1 MKSIGKFLAPLCL
14 ILALLAAPATGA
26 EVITNFASTAEVKED
41 STLVVR
47 EDITVRVEG
56 REIRKGIYRDFP
68 TKYTS
73 PSGKGI
79 TVGFSVKETLL
90 DGEKVPFSTESASN
104 GVRVKI
110 GDPDSSAPLGVHT
123 YSILYTT
130 TGQIGFFE
138 DHDELYWNVTGNG
151 WIFPIEHA
159 VFSLSL
165 PNKTPFTSVDVY
177 TGVQGAKGRDARV
190 LPDRRAETTSVLAP
204 REGFTVAY
212 TWPKGI
218 VTPPK
223 PPLRYTFFSRYGY
236 LFFWGAPL
244 LLLVYYVAAWLR
256 WGKDPPKRSI
266 IPLFAPSEGHSP
278 GFLRYVRRMEMDNAC
293 FTAEILNLAVKG
305 FITIEEMT
313 LDEAMQRLG
322 QIGETGLVKGMMSL
336 ASKLAGKRY
345 SLHLVRNRLREKTT
359 SKEEA
364 LLISTLFADSR
375 DELLLQ
381 QGNHAIL
388 QSARSQL
395 EALYKKGAKPLFSKN
410 TFPWLVGFLIPAA
423 LWLLMAWGG
432 QVETA
437 VVSGVATVSL
447 LVTGEIFLSIWR
459 TLREKGRFFR
469 KLLGLLIPV
478 LISAGIAAIFLFWLT
493 EANISMLIPPFTIAG
508 LVILFRRLMTVRT
521 LRGNDVLLEAE
532 GLALY
537 MNTAERHRLEMFN
550 PPEETPE
557 VFERLLPY
565 AYALDTA
572 ETWANRFEDVLRR
585 QEYSPGWYTGSSMT
599 AFYTG
604 SAVAAMTSS
613 MASSISSASASP
625 GSSSGS
631 GGGGSSGGGGG
642 GGGGGGW

>member
-1 MKSIGKFLAPLCL
+1 MRSFGKILALFCL
-14 ILALLAAPATGA
+14 IFALLAAPATGA
-26 EVITNFASTAEVKED
+26 EIILKYASTAEVTKN
-41 STLVVR
+41 STLLVR
-47 EDITVRVEG
+47 EDITVRAEG
-56 REIRKGIYRDFP
+56 DQIRKGIYRDFP

-73 PSGKGI
+73 PSGKDI
-79 TVGFSVKETLL
+79 TVGFSVEETLL
-90 DGEKVPFSTESASN
+90 DGEEVPFSTESLAN

-110 GDPDSSAPLGVHT
+110 GDPKSTVPPGVHT
-123 YSILYTT
+123 YTIHYST

-151 WIFPIEHA
+151 WAFPIKQA

-165 PNKTPFTSVDVY
+165 PDRTPFNSVDVY
-177 TGVQGAKGRDARV
+177 TGVQGAKGQDARV
-190 LPDRRAETTSVLAP
+190 LPDKTAMTTATLAP
-204 REGFTVAY
+204 GEGFTVAY

-218 VTPPK
+218 ITPPK
-223 PPLRYTFFSRYGY
+223 PPLHYAFFSRFGY

-244 LLLVYYVAAWLR
+244 LLLIYYIAIWIR
-256 WGKDPPKRSI
+256 WGKDPQKRSV
-266 IPLFAPSEGHSP
+266 IPLFSPAEGHSP
-278 GFLRYVRRMEMDNAC
+278 GFLRYVRRMEMDDTC

-305 FITIEEMT
+305 FITIEELT
-313 LDEAMQRLG
+313 LEESMQRLG
-322 QIGETGLVKGMMSL
+322 QLGEKGLMKGMMSF

-345 SLHLVRNRLREKTT
+345 SLHLVRKRLREKAA
-359 SKEEA
+359 SKEET
-364 LLISTLFADSR
+364 LLISTLFEESR

-381 QGNHAIL
+381 QSNHAIL

-395 EALYKKGAKPLFSKN
+395 EELYKKEAKPLFSKN
-410 TFPWLVGFLIPAA
+410 TFPWLVGFLVPAVP
-423 LWLLMAWGG
+423 WLLLAWGG
-432 QVETA
+432 QMEIA
-437 VVSGVATVSL
+437 VLSAVSTVSL
-447 LVTGEIFLSIWR
+447 LVTGGIFLSLWR

-469 KLLGLLIPV
+469 KLLALLIPV
-478 LISAGIAAIFLFWLT
+478 LISAGLAAILLFWLT
-493 EANISMLIPPFTIAG
+493 EALISMLIPPFTIAG
-508 LVILFRRLMTVRT
+508 LVILFRSLMTVRT
-521 LRGNDVLLEAE
+521 LRGNEVLLEAE

-537 MNTAERHRLEMFN
+537 MKTAERHRLEMFN

-572 ETWANRFEDVLRR
+572 ETWANRFENVLRE
-585 QEYSPGWYTGSSMT
+585 QEYSPGWYSGSSMT
-599 AFYTG
+599 AFYSG

-613 MASSISSASASP
+613 MASSISSASTSP

>member
-1 MKSIGKFLAPLCL
+1 MRSFGRILASLCL
-14 ILALLAAPATGA
+14 VFVFFAAPAMGA
-26 EVITNFASTAEVKED
+26 EVILNYASTAEVKED
-41 STLVVR
+41 STLLVR

-56 REIRKGIYRDFP
+56 NQIRKGIYRDFP

-73 PSGKGI
+73 PSGKGV

-90 DGEKVPFSTESASN
+90 DGGKVPFSTESVSN

-110 GDPDSSAPLGVHT
+110 GDPKSNVPLGVHT

-130 TGQIGFFE
+130 TGQLGFFE

-165 PNKTPFTSVDVY
+165 PNRTPFNSVDIY
-177 TGVQGAKGRDARV
+177 TGVQGAKGQDARV
-190 LPDRRAETTSVLAP
+190 LPDRTAETTTRLAP
-204 REGFTVAY
+204 GEGFTVAY

-218 VTPPK
+218 ITPPK
-223 PPLRYTFFSRYGY
+223 PPLRYTFFSRYGHI
-236 LFFWGAPL
+236 FFWGAPL
-244 LLLVYYVAAWLR
+244 LLLAYYIAIWLR
-256 WGKDPPKRSI
+256 WGKDPQKRSV
-266 IPLFAPSEGHSP
+266 IPLFGPLEGHSP
-278 GFLRYVRRMEMDNAC
+278 GFLRYVRRMRMDNAC

-305 FITIEEMT
+305 FITIEELT
-313 LDEAMQRLG
+313 LQESMERLG
-322 QIGETGLVKGMMSL
+322 QLGESGLVKGMMSL

-345 SLHLVRNRLREKTT
+345 SLHLVRRRLREKTT
-359 SKEEA
+359 TEGEA
-364 LLISTLFADSR
+364 LLISTLFEESR
-375 DELLLQ
+375 NELLLQ

-388 QSARSQL
+388 QAARSEL
-395 EALYKKGAKPLFSKN
+395 EALYRKEARHLFSKN
-410 TFPWLVGFLIPAA
+410 TFLWFAGLLIPLI
-423 LWLLMAWGG
+423 LWLMLLWGG
-432 QVETA
+432 QVEIA
-437 VVSGVATVSL
+437 VLSAGATVAL
-447 LVTGEIFLSIWR
+447 LATGGIFFTVWR
-459 TLREKGRFFR
+459 TLRERGRLIR

-478 LISAGIAAIFLFWLT
+478 FISAGVAAIFLFGLT
-493 EANISMLIPPFTIAG
+493 EAKASMLVPPFMIAG
-508 LVILFRRLMTVRT
+508 LVILFRSLMTVRT
-521 LRGNDVLLEAE
+521 VRGNAVLLEAE

-537 MNTAERHRLEMFN
+537 MQTAERHRLEMFN

-565 AYALDTA
+565 AFALDTA
-572 ETWANRFEDVLRR
+572 ETWANRFENILREK
-585 QEYSPGWYTGSSMT
+585 EYSPNWYSGSSMA

-604 SAVAAMTSS
+604 SGVAAMTSS
-613 MASSISSASASP
+613 MASSISSASTSP

>member
-1 MKSIGKFLAPLCL
+1 MKSFGKFLALFFL
-14 ILALLAAPATGA
+14 VFALFAAPATGA
-26 EVITNFASTAEVKED
+26 EVISNYASTAEVKED

-56 REIRKGIYRDFP
+56 SQIRKGIYRDFP

-73 PSGKGI
+73 PSGKGV

-110 GDPDSSAPLGVHT
+110 GDPKSTAPLGVHT

-165 PNKTPFTSVDVY
+165 PNQTPFNSVDVY
-177 TGVQGAKGRDARV
+177 TGVQGAKGQDARV
-190 LPDRRAETTSVLAP
+190 LPDRTAETTATLAP
-204 REGFTVAY
+204 GEGFTVAY

-223 PPLRYTFFSRYGY
+223 PPLRYAFFSRYGY

-244 LLLVYYVAAWLR
+244 LLLAYYIAIWLR
-256 WGKDPPKRSI
+256 WGQDPQKRSV
-266 IPLFAPSEGHSP
+266 IPLFAPTEGHSP
-278 GFLRYVRRMEMDNAC
+278 GFLRYVRRMEMDNIC

-305 FITIEEMT
+305 FITIEEMS
-313 LDEAMQRLG
+313 LEEAMQRLG
-322 QIGETGLVKGMMSL
+322 QIGESGLVKGMMSL

-345 SLHLVRNRLREKTT
+345 SLHLVRNRLREKTA

-364 LLISTLFADSR
+364 LLISTLFKESR

-388 QSARSQL
+388 QAARSEL
-395 EALYKKGAKPLFSKN
+395 KALYRKEAKPLFSKN
-410 TFPWLVGFLIPAA
+410 TFPWIVGFLVPAA
-423 LWLLMAWGG
+423 AWLLLAWGG
-432 QVETA
+432 EVEIA
-437 VVSGVATVSL
+437 VLSAGATVAL
-447 LVTGEIFLSIWR
+447 LATGGIFFTVWR
-459 TLREKGRFFR
+459 TLRERGRFFR

-478 LISAGIAAIFLFWLT
+478 FISASVAGIFLFGLT
-493 EANISMLIPPFTIAG
+493 EAKVSMLIPPFMIAG
-508 LVILFRRLMTVRT
+508 LVILFRSLMTVRT

-537 MNTAERHRLEMFN
+537 MKTAERHRLEMFN

-565 AYALDTA
+565 AFALDTA
-572 ETWANRFEDVLRR
+572 ETWANRFENILR
-585 QEYSPGWYTGSSMT
+585 EKGYTPNWYTGSSMA

>member
-1 MKSIGKFLAPLCL
+1 MRSFGKFFAPLFL
-14 ILALLAAPATGA
+14 VFALFAAPASGA
-26 EVITNFASTAEVKED
+26 EVILNFASTAEVKED
-41 STLVVR
+41 STLLVR
-47 EDITVRVEG
+47 EDITVRAEG
-56 REIRKGIYRDFP
+56 NEIRRGIYRDFP
-68 TKYTS
+68 TIYTA
-73 PSGKGI
+73 PSGKGV

-90 DGEKVPFSTESASN
+90 DGEKVPFSTESLSN

-110 GDPDSSAPLGVHT
+110 GDPKSTVPPGVHT
-123 YSILYTT
+123 YSIYYST

-151 WIFPIEHA
+151 WIFPIENA

-165 PNKTPFTSVDVY
+165 PKGTPFNSVDVY

-190 LPDRRAETTSVLAP
+190 LPDRTAKTTAPLAP
-204 REGFTVAY
+204 GEGFTVAY

-223 PPLRYTFFSRYGY
+223 PPLRYAFFSRYGH

-244 LLLVYYVAAWLR
+244 LLLAYYIAIWLR
-256 WGKDPPKRSI
+256 WGKDPPKRSV
-266 IPLFAPSEGHSP
+266 IPLFAPLEGHSP
-278 GFLRYVRRMEMDNAC
+278 GFLRYVRRMAMDNTC

-305 FITIEEMT
+305 FITIEEMS
-313 LDEAMQRLG
+313 LEEAMQRLG
-322 QIGETGLVKGMMSL
+322 QIGESGLVKGMMSL

-345 SLHLVRNRLREKTT
+345 SLRLERNRLREKSA

-364 LLISTLFADSR
+364 LLISNLFAESR

-388 QSARSQL
+388 QAARSQL
-395 EALYKKGAKPLFSKN
+395 QASYKKEARPLFSKN

-423 LWLLMAWGG
+423 AWLLLAWGG
-432 QVETA
+432 QVEIA
-437 VVSGVATVSL
+437 VLSAGATVGL
-447 LVTGEIFLSIWR
+447 LATGGIFFAVWR
-459 TLREKGRFFR
+459 TLRERGRFFR

-478 LISAGIAAIFLFWLT
+478 FISAGVAGIFLFGLT
-493 EANISMLIPPFTIAG
+493 EAKFSMLVPPFMIAG
-508 LVILFRRLMTVRT
+508 LVILFRSLMTVRT
-521 LRGNDVLLEAE
+521 VRGNEVLLEAE

-565 AYALDTA
+565 AFALDTA
-572 ETWANRFEDVLRR
+572 ETWANRFEDVLR
-585 QEYSPGWYTGSSMT
+585 QKEYSPGWYSGSSMA

-613 MASSISSASASP
+613 MAASISSASASP